1 MAIYLNLI
9 DLMKSLFIKILFMLK
24 LHHIFRNIAQ
34 KGKVSVLLFHEC
46 DKDVFRKSVIYFK
59 KYYNIIS
66 LKDYLENNNLIN
78 NHQKP
83 FLILTFDDGCASN
96 YHLLETVKKY
106 KIPVTIFLIYNYI
119 NSESPFW
126 WNLNGPTSTQVE
138 DMKTISNNK
147 RLSVINVNLD
157 NKFNT
162 NTRDSLNIKEIKEMI
177 PFFDF
182 QSHTLS
188 HPILTNCTKKT
199 IEDEIISS
207 KKLLESLLDK
217 KVSHFA
223 YPNGNYN
230 SNIIDQLKKTDYE
243 SAVTVN
249 HGFNDI
255 KPKSKYEIKRI
266 IVGPGTDY
274 LVTITNASGV
284 YASLKRYLG
293 L

>member
-1 MAIYLNLI
+1 VQQN
-9 DLMKSLFIKILFMLK
+9 
-24 LHHIFRNIAQ
+24 
-34 KGKVSVLLFHEC
+34 KVSVLLFHEC
-46 DKDVFRKSVIYFK
+46 DKDVFEKSVIYFK

-66 LKDYLENNNLIN
+66 LKDYIENNHLKN
-78 NHQKP
+78 NDQKP
-83 FLILTFDDGCASN
+83 FLILTFDDGWASN
-96 YHLLETVKKY
+96 YDLLETVIKY
-106 KIPVTIFLIYNYI
+106 KIPVTIFLIYDYI

-126 WNLNGPTSTQVE
+126 WNLNGFTPTQVE
-138 DMKTISNNK
+138 TMKVIPNKK
-147 RLSVINVNLD
+147 RLSMVNTNLER
-157 NKFNT
+157 KLNT
-162 NTRDSLNIKEIKEMI
+162 NTQDSLNPAEINEMI

-188 HPILTNCTKKT
+188 HPVLTNCTKKT

-274 LVTITNASGV
+274 LVTITSASGV